1 MIEPATRPPSHAP
14 LARRLAAVAA
24 LVRPGAAVADVG
36 ADHGMLGAALLLDG
50 RATRVIA
57 MDLREAPLRG
67 AAARARRLGLEAEGR
82 FEARRSDGLI
92 ALRPGEAQTVVIAG
106 MGGGLIRRILER
118 ATVLTGPGAPARLV
132 LQPNLDAWRVRDWAA
147 QRGWGAVDERLVL
160 DGGRYYPV
168 LALERAEAPP
178 CWDAADLRW
187 GPIIRVR
194 QPAELDAM
202 LAEEEARLAALVA
215 RLPASQTA
223 ALRAALDP
231 LRAERARL
239 ARALAPPPR

>member
-1 MIEPATRPPSHAP
+1 MIEPGSRPPNQAP

-24 LVRPGAAVADVG
+24 LVRPGEPVADVG
-36 ADHGMLGAALLLDG
+36 ADHGMLGAALLLD
-50 RATRVIA
+50 RRVPRVIA
-57 MDLREAPLRG
+57 MDLREAPLRA

-82 FEARRSDGLI
+82 YEARRSDGLA
-92 ALRPGEAQTVVIAG
+92 ALRPGEAATVVIAG

-118 ATVLTGPGAPARLV
+118 AALTGPGAPARLV
-132 LQPNLDAWRVRDWAA
+132 LQPNLDAWRVRAWAA
-147 QRGWGAVDERLVL
+147 QHGWGAVDERLVL

-168 LALERAEAPP
+168 LALERSAEPP
-178 CWDAADLRW
+178 GWDAADLRW
-187 GPIIRVR
+187 GPIIRLR

-202 LAEEEARLAALVA
+202 LAEEEARLDELVA

-223 ALRAALDP
+223 ALRVTLDA
-231 LRAERARL
+231 LRAERIRL